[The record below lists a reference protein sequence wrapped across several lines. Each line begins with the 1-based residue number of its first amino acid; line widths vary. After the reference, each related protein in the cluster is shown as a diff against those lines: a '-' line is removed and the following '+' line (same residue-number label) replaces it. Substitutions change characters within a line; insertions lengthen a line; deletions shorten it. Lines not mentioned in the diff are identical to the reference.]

1 MAVRIESDYAING
14 YIETLIGGR
23 TENQDSAGF
32 KDVELGCLVVVCD
45 GMGGGNGGSTASRLA
60 VQTVIDDMSLAKDY
74 HDPIEKL
81 SEAIQHA
88 NQVIYTTGNAEPSL
102 KGMGTTLTALLI
114 SKQSAIIA
122 HVGDSRVYQL
132 RKHAKVFR
140 TDDHSMVFQLVKQG
154 FITEEEAR
162 NHPQS
167 NVILSALGIGE
178 VVEPE
183 ITEVS
188 YNKGDR
194 FILCTDGFW
203 GMMSEPEFIRYASGS
218 GDMEETLVNT
228 ANEVNSIG
236 IRQGGG
242 HDNLTAAMID
252 VKRNSKLKPKMRNSH
267 IAILCSLIALLLI
280 SVVFNVLICVQY
292 SKQTHISLLE
302 LICPKTETQGDATV
316 LVVSDAAELEQDSEE
331 GSDNNNE

>member
-1 MAVRIESDYAING
+1 
-14 YIETLIGGR
+14 
-23 TENQDSAGF
+23 
-32 KDVELGCLVVVCD
+32 
-45 GMGGGNGGSTASRLA
+45 
-60 VQTVIDDMSLAKDY
+60 
-74 HDPIEKL
+74 
-81 SEAIQHA
+81 
-88 NQVIYTTGNAEPSL
+88 
-102 KGMGTTLTALLI
+102 MGTTLTALLI

-292 SKQTHISLLE
+292 SKQTHVSLLE
-302 LICPKTETQGDATV
+302 LICPKTETQGNATV